1 MRPGPLLIF
10 TSGTVFAMVSPMT
23 GATPQP
29 WARTLAATL
38 MLATLPACAPLIR
51 LGDIEPPIGERVLVD
66 AEVRPRRVGVTPGE
80 LAAAMDA
87 TGIAALA
94 TAPAPAV
101 SSSISESEMAS
112 SVQGLSVPAEDA
124 LVDDGEIATDAR
136 RLESIYMARGY
147 YRARSIGHTL
157 VPMGT
162 DRARV
167 IFEVTENEETIVS
180 KIDFLGA
187 CESELSPESAANAGL
202 TEEQRADEQVRIKR
216 LCDVAS
222 ETVEIRV
229 GDLWDEQLYASGLD
243 SLARAFRSEGFIHAR
258 VTGDSWVSID
268 QNKAAVSYQI
278 ASGPLVRVR
287 GEVRIEGAQRVK
299 LDRIRRRID
308 IVPGDVIDSVLLR
321 DVELRVAGLGP
332 FSSVQAQAV
341 RDQGRSERQLAE
353 TPADTALAEGTEGRA
368 VELPQLASSMP
379 LKVQVAEA
387 SRWELTIG
395 PSFVTDFVRLDI
407 ALPTR
412 FTHRNLFDELLALD
426 IRAKP
431 ALVFPDCFTGNAC
444 LDKTGFGIDSRVT
457 FDIPSFFEEYLRFT
471 VDATY
476 RRDPS
481 QDTQSQEVGGSV
493 GLSRRIIDG
502 LTARLGY
509 NLAFFNYFGT
519 GALDGLSAEDALS
532 QAELRFKTQDLL
544 AWLDVALVFDFR
556 DNPLDSRNGFY
567 SALTAN
573 FAHGALGS
581 QVDYT
586 RLIGDVRAYWTPR
599 FLSML
604 TLAARF
610 KIGWNFLDA
619 AQGTPQPARFRSGG
633 ATTMRGFATDRIGD
647 YVCAQPDA
655 SGNYINNPECGDGS
669 SQRTYV
675 GGNYLIESNFEV
687 RVRFRN
693 GLGLVAFADIGRV
706 WSRLSDVGPDPLY
719 VALGPGLRYDL
730 PVGPIRFDLGFL
742 LGKRRATEL
751 HFSLGQAF

>member
-1 MRPGPLLIF
+1 MNGP
-10 TSGTVFAMVSPMT
+10 ANR
-23 GATPQP
+23 P
-29 WARTLAATL
+29 WARALAATL
-38 MLATLPACAPLIR
+38 MLASLQGCAPLIR
-51 LGDIEPPIGERVLVD
+51 LGDIEPPPGERVLVEV
-66 AEVRPRRVGVTPGE
+66 EVRPRREGVSPGE

-94 TAPAPAV
+94 TAPVSAVTSSTAV
-101 SSSISESEMAS
+101 SEMSS

-124 LVDDGEIATDAR
+124 LVDAGEIATDAR

-147 YRARSIGHTL
+147 YRARSLGHRL
-157 VPMGT
+157 IPMGT
-162 DRARV
+162 DRARLV
-167 IFEVTENEETIVS
+167 FEVAENQETIVS
-180 KIDFLGA
+180 EIKFLGA
-187 CESELSPESAANAGL
+187 CESELSPETESNARL
-202 TEEQRADEQVRIKR
+202 TDEQKAEERRRIKE
-216 LCDVAS
+216 LCKAAID
-222 ETVEIRV
+222 TVEIRV

-258 VTGDSWVSID
+258 VTGDNWVSID
-268 QNKAAVSYQI
+268 QHKAAVAYQI

-299 LDRIRRRID
+299 LGRIRRRID

-321 DVELRVAGLGP
+321 RVERRVADLGP
-332 FSSVQAQAV
+332 FFSVQAQAV
-341 RDQGRSERQLAE
+341 RDQGRSQRQLAE
-353 TPADTALAEGTEGRA
+353 TPADAAAAEGDEVRA
-368 VELPQLASSMP
+368 IERPRLASSMP
-379 LKVQVAEA
+379 LKLQVAEA
-387 SRWELTIG
+387 PRWELTIG

-412 FTHRNLFDELLALD
+412 FTHRNLFDELVALD

-431 ALVFPDCFTGNAC
+431 ALVFPDCFTGTAC
-444 LDKTGFGIDSRVT
+444 LDKTGFGIDSRAAI
-457 FDIPSFFEEYLRFT
+457 DIPSFFEEYLRFT
-471 VDATY
+471 IDATY

-493 GLSRRIIDG
+493 GLSRRIIEG

-544 AWLDVALVFDFR
+544 AWLDLALVLDLR

-567 SALTAN
+567 SALSAN

-581 QVDYT
+581 EVDYT
-586 RLIGDVRAYWTPR
+586 RLVGDVRGYWTPR
-599 FLSML
+599 FLPML

-610 KIGWNFLDA
+610 KIGWNFVDE

-647 YVCAQPDA
+647 YVCAEPDA
-655 SGNYINNPECGDGS
+655 SGNYINNPDCGEGS

-706 WSRLSDVGPDPLY
+706 WSRRSDVGSDPLY
-719 VALGPGLRYDL
+719 VAIGPGLRYDL
-730 PVGPIRFDLGFL
+730 PVGPIRLDLGFL
-742 LGKRRATEL
+742 LGKQRATEL